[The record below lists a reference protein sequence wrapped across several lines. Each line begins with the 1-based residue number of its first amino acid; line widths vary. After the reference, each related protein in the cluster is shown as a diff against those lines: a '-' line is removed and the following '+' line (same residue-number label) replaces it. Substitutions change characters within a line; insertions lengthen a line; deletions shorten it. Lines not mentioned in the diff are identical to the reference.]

1 MFLTLDIGNSSI
13 GCAVFEGEDMRT
25 RWRMDTDARIDSA
38 GYSTRLGTA
47 LEGAGIG
54 VCALDGAI
62 ASSVVRHMA
71 DVMGRAVRSLAGCDL
86 IEADPRTD
94 PGIDVDV
101 EKPEAV
107 GVDRL
112 LAAGSAFRQVGG
124 SVIVVDV
131 GTAVTVDLVSAAGCF
146 MAMAR
151 ALASDTS
158 LLPEVSLDPPASAM
172 GKDTPECIR
181 AGVVFGAAGAVDRV
195 VEELGDATDGTPK
208 VVLTG
213 GDAPVLSPYLKSP
226 HDSEPDLVLHGLA
239 YAFRKRRQ
247 RTPGDGRKE
256 KNPDG

>member
-13 GCAVFEGEDMRT
+13 GCAVFDGEDMRT
-25 RWRMDTDARIDSA
+25 RWRMDMDARIDSA
-38 GYSTRLGTA
+38 GYSTRLGDV
-47 LEGAGIG
+47 LEDAGIG
-54 VCALDGAI
+54 VRALDGAI

-71 DVMGRAVRSLAGCDL
+71 DVMGSAVRSLAGCDL

-94 PGIDVDV
+94 PGIDVAV

-131 GTAVTVDLVSAAGCF
+131 GTALTVDLVSAAGCF
-146 MAMAR
+146 MGGTISPGLKAMTR
-151 ALASDTS
+151 ILASDTS
-158 LLPEVSLDPPASAM
+158 LLPEVRLEAPASAV
-172 GKDTPECIR
+172 GRDTPECIR

-195 VEELGDATDGTPK
+195 VEELTDATDGAPR

-213 GDAPVLSPYLKSP
+213 GDAPVLSSYLKSP
-226 HDSEPDLVLHGLA
+226 HHSEPDLLLRGLA
-239 YAFRKRRQ
+239 YAFLKRRQ
-247 RTPGDGRKE
+247 
-256 KNPDG
+256 

>member
-13 GCAVFEGEDMRT
+13 GCAVFDGEDMRT

-38 GYSTRLGTA
+38 GYSTRLGDV
-47 LEGAGIG
+47 LEGACIG
-54 VCALDGAI
+54 VRALDGAI

-71 DVMGRAVRSLAGCDL
+71 DVMGSAVRSLAGCDL

-94 PGIDVDV
+94 PGIDVAV

-131 GTAVTVDLVSAAGCF
+131 GTALTVDLVSASGCF
-146 MAMAR
+146 MGGTISPGLKAMTR
-151 ALASDTS
+151 VLASDTS
-158 LLPEVSLDPPASAM
+158 LLPEVRLEAPASAV
-172 GKDTPECIR
+172 GRDTPECIR

-195 VEELGDATDGTPK
+195 VEELTDATDGAPR

-226 HDSEPDLVLHGLA
+226 HHSEPDLVLRGLA
-239 YAFRKRRQ
+239 YAFLKRRQ
-247 RTPGDGRKE
+247 
-256 KNPDG
+256 

>member
-1 MFLTLDIGNSSI
+1 MFLALDIGNSSI
-13 GCAVFEGEDMRT
+13 GCAVFEGEDMRI
-25 RWRMDTDARIDSA
+25 RWRMDSDARIDSA
-38 GYSTRLGTA
+38 GYSTRLGDV

-54 VCALDGAI
+54 VRALDGAI

-71 DVMGRAVRSLAGCDL
+71 AVMGSAVRSLAGCDL
-86 IEADPRTD
+86 IEADSRTD

-131 GTAVTVDLVSAAGCF
+131 GTALTVDLVSASGCF
-146 MAMAR
+146 MGGTISPGLKAMTR
-151 ALASDTS
+151 VLASDTS
-158 LLPEVSLDPPASAM
+158 LLPEVRLEAPASAV
-172 GKDTPECIR
+172 GRDTPECIR

-195 VEELGDATDGTPK
+195 VEELIDATDGAPR

-226 HDSEPDLVLHGLA
+226 HHSEPDLVLRGLA
-239 YAFRKRRQ
+239 YAFLKRRQ
-247 RTPGDGRKE
+247 
-256 KNPDG
+256 